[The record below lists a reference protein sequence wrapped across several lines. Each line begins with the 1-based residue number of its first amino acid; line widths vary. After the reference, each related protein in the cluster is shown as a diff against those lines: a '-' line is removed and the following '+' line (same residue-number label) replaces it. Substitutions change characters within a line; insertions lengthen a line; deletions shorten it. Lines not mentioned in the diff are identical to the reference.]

1 LLKHLNELSALPVAE
16 RLKKRYEKFRAH
28 GRFLEK
34 TPSPAEMAGASANG
48 GVQAAAA
55 PAA

>member
-1 LLKHLNELSALPVAE
+1 VAD

-34 TPSPAEMAGASANG
+34 TPSPAEMAGASANN
-48 GVQAAAA
+48 AAYAVAA